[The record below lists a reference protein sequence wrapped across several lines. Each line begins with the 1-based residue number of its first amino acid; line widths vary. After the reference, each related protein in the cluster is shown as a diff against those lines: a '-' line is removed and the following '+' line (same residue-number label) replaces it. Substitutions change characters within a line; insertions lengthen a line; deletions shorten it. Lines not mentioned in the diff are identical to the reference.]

1 MKKNT
6 LKNLFWLLVA
16 FLSFNCAFAQAP
28 SKFSFQSV
36 VRNSS
41 GTLVASTTVGMRI
54 SILSGSSTG
63 TAVYVERQT
72 PSTNANGL
80 ATIFVGAGTVISGI
94 FDSVAWGSGTYYLK
108 VETDPAGGTSYS
120 ITATQQLVSV
130 PYALFSNYSSYAAHS
145 GDTTISGTRPTVVTD
160 SFNTV
165 SYYSVNLYGQVTSG
179 GGELIIY
186 KGFCVDT
193 SSSPTISA
201 SYVITGSALG
211 SYNMNVT
218 GLTPNTHYRARA
230 FATNAFGTAY
240 GDTISFTTLATTV
253 PTVVTDSIGSITSTA
268 ALGYGDVTNNGG
280 SPVTARGICYSN
292 SPMPTVAS
300 HLAPSG
306 SDTGFFSTTLS
317 PLTSSLTYYARAYA
331 TNSTGTGYGAQDTF
345 VTVLVSVPTITT
357 DSITSVTYTSAL
369 TGVSVTSAGGS
380 SITFQGVCYSTSP
393 HPTTSSSYISTGTGV
408 GTFTASLT
416 GLSSGTTYYVR
427 AFSQNSTGTAYGEEL
442 SFTTLT
448 ITIPTV
454 STNSVIGIS
463 ATTATSGGDISSDG
477 GSSVTQRGVCYSK
490 YGTPTIDSSITSDGT
505 GTGIYN
511 SNMTGLTPVTT
522 YYVRAYATNSIGT
535 AYGSLISFTTDSIH
549 TAVAGLPIVGT
560 DIPYITGSSYISGGY
575 VSASG
580 GSTVTARGICWGT
593 GSTPSLSGS
602 YSTDGSGLG
611 YFTSYLTGLSGCGTT
626 YYVRAYATN
635 SSGTAYGNIYSISTG
650 LLPTYSADTLS
661 SIGSTSVTWS
671 GTISGDGG
679 CTVTDRGVCWAIHSN
694 PTITD
699 LHHSTGSGTG
709 SYTATVTSLAP
720 GVTFYIRGYA
730 TNSVGTGY
738 SPQQIITLST
748 PSTLYIGE
756 SYAGGTIFYID
767 STGSHGLVCAPTDQ
781 ASGCCSS
788 PQWGCMGTAISGTST
803 ALWSGATN
811 TADIVAGCTDLTTA
825 AYMCDTLTLGGYT
838 DWYLPSDSEVIM
850 MYNNLALI
858 GLGSFRTTSWPTQY
872 WTSSENDLSGSTGY
886 WAMNG
891 AWSVDFSNGSNY
903 AYNSKNTYY
912 FNTRAIRHF

>member
-1 MKKNT
+1 MKKYA
-6 LKNLFWLLVA
+6 LKRLIWLLA
-16 FLSFNCAFAQAP
+16 AILSTKTSFAQAP

-41 GTLVASTTVGMRI
+41 GSLVTSATVGMRI

-63 TAVYVERQT
+63 TAVYVETQAPT
-72 PSTNANGL
+72 TNANGL
-80 ATIFVGAGTVISGI
+80 ATIFVGSGTVVSGI
-94 FDSVAWGSGTYYLK
+94 FDSVSWGSGAYYLK
-108 VETDPAGGTSYS
+108 VETDPTGGTSYS

-130 PYALFSNYSSYAAHS
+130 PYALYANYAAHS
-145 GDTTISGTRPTVVTD
+145 GDTSMSGTRPTVVTD
-160 SFNTV
+160 SSHAI
-165 SYYSVNLYGQVTSG
+165 SYYSARLYGNVTTD
-179 GGELIIY
+179 GGEFMIY

-193 SSSPTISA
+193 TPLPTTSGG
-201 SYVITGSALG
+201 YVITGTTIG
-211 SYNMNVT
+211 SYNLVAT
-218 GLTPNTHYRARA
+218 GLNPNTHYHARA
-230 FATNAFGTAY
+230 FATNAHGTGY

-253 PTVVTDSIGSITSTA
+253 PTVITDSIGSITSSS
-268 ALGYGDVTNNGG
+268 ALGYGDVTDNGG
-280 SPVTARGICYSN
+280 SAVTARGICYGN
-292 SPMPTVAS
+292 SPMPTVSS

-306 SDTGFFSTTLS
+306 SDTGYFSTTLS

-345 VTVLVSVPTITT
+345 VTVLVSVPTIVT
-357 DSITSVTYTSAL
+357 DSITSISYTSAL
-369 TGVSVTSAGGS
+369 TGITVTSAGGS
-380 SITFQGVCYSTSP
+380 TITFQGVCYSTSP

-408 GTFTASLT
+408 GSFTASLT

-427 AFSQNSTGTAYGEEL
+427 AFSENSTGTAYGEEL
-442 SFTTLT
+442 SFTTPT

-477 GSSVTQRGVCYSK
+477 GATVTARGVCYSK
-490 YGTPTIDSSITSDGT
+490 YGTPTVDSSITSDGS

-549 TAVAGLPIVGT
+549 TAVSGLPIVGT

-580 GSTVTARGICWGT
+580 GSSITARGICWGT
-593 GSTPSLSGS
+593 SSYPTLSGS

-635 SSGTAYGNIYSISTG
+635 SSGTAYGNQYTISTG

-661 SIGSTSVTWS
+661 SIGTTSVTWS

-679 CTVTDRGVCWAIHSN
+679 CTVTERGVCWAIHSN
-694 PTITD
+694 PTISD
-699 LHHSTGSGTG
+699 LHHSSGSGTG
-709 SYTATVTSLAP
+709 AYTSTVTSLAP

-738 SPQQIITLST
+738 SAQQVITLST

-756 SYAGGTIFYID
+756 SYAGGIIFYID

-781 ASGCCSS
+781 ASGCCSD
-788 PQWGCMGTAISGTST
+788 PLWGCFGTEITGTST
-803 ALWSGATN
+803 AMWTGASN
-811 TADIVAGCTDLTTA
+811 TAAIVAGCTATGTA
-825 AYMCDTLTLGGYT
+825 AYLCDTLTLGGYT
-838 DWYLPSDSEVIM
+838 DWYLPSDTELIY

-858 GLGSFRTTSWPTQY
+858 GLGSFRTTSWPTTY
-872 WTSSENDLSGSTGY
+872 YSSSESDDYGDGPDY
-886 WAMNG
+886 VWG
-891 AWSVDFSNGSNY
+891 VDFSTGSNNAWVY
-903 AYNSKNTYY
+903 KSWTYT
-912 FNTRAIRHF
+912 NTRAIRHF